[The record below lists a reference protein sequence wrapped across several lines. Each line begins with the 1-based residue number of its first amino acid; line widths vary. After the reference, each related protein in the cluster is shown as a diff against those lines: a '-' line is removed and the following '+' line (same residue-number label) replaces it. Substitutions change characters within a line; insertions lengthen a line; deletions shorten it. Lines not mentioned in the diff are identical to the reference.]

1 MSRDNIGLTVYCL
14 SGESSYV
21 FEFTFADQEF
31 LFLFTIAIMAPNRD
45 ATNLTTTLEY
55 RAIVASWSPEE
66 RAAREK
72 TLKRKIDLRLLPILV
87 SNTFFLRSNTLP
99 LSKYYCLRP
108 SEQSLMYILNY
119 IDRNALP
126 QAKVQGISEDI
137 GLAGIEYNIV
147 LSLTFIGYILMQG
160 QPQNINL
167 LDSLYCFDALY

>member
-1 MSRDNIGLTVYCL
+1 
-14 SGESSYV
+14 
-21 FEFTFADQEF
+21 
-31 LFLFTIAIMAPNRD
+31 MAPPRD
-45 ATNLTTTLEY
+45 VTNAGATLDYQT
-55 RAIVASWSPEE
+55 IVASWSPEE

-87 SNTFFLRSNTLP
+87 STAHLPEQYHAAAVNVLFFAP
-99 LSKYYCLRP
+99 
-108 SEQSLMYILNY
+108 EQSLMYILNY

-160 QPQNINL
+160 QQIIKFLGP
-167 LDSLYCFDALY
+167 LYCSDAPY